1 MPKKK
6 KPTRPKTSWKKI
18 PQRAGK
24 QAITRESQ
32 IVRMR
37 KLFHFAT
44 ISLGTGCAV
53 LALSLLGYYIV
64 NTPKAPTIHAAAAS
78 FINLDIETDGVLPK
92 AWIEFRMGLEQ
103 NLGLMQVDMSDLK
116 KSVERFPQI
125 KDVSIER
132 RFPNT
137 LCVKVH
143 ERFPVFRIKAK
154 QPNGVSEILLVDDE
168 GFVFRNIKFPNSVVG
183 RLPFLAGVNLHKSDI
198 GYHSIDSV
206 PLLSELLQV
215 ARTEYPDLSRGWE
228 VIFADQ
234 LIMAETF
241 TEGYIRVRSTGVNE
255 ILFSP
260 ENFPE
265 QLEKLEY
272 ILDSEGGPTV
282 SSVSR
287 VNLSLLDQPTVE
299 FANNSFPNSFY

>member
-6 KPTRPKTSWKKI
+6 TKTPPKTSWKKI

-37 KLFHFAT
+37 RLVRFTT

-64 NTPKAPTIHAAAAS
+64 KTPKAPTIHAAAAS
-78 FINLDIETDGVLPK
+78 FINLEIETDGVLPK
-92 AWIEFRMGLEQ
+92 SWIEFRMGLEQ
-103 NLGLMQVDMSDLK
+103 NLGLMQIDLSELK
-116 KSVERFPQI
+116 ESVERFPQI

-132 RFPNT
+132 QFPNT
-137 LCVKVH
+137 LCIKVR
-143 ERFPVFRIKAK
+143 ERYPVFRVNAK
-154 QPNGVSEILLVDDE
+154 LENGKSEILLVDDE
-168 GFVFRNIKFPNSVVG
+168 GHIFRNIKFPNSLVG
-183 RLPFLAGVNLHKSDI
+183 RLPYLAGVRLHKSDI
-198 GYHSIDSV
+198 GYHPIDSV
-206 PLLSELLQV
+206 PLLAELFHV
-215 ARTEYPDLSRGWE
+215 ARTEFPDLARDWG
-228 VIFADQ
+228 IIYADQ
-234 LIMAETF
+234 LIMAQSF
-241 TEGYIRVRSTGVNE
+241 TEGYIRVYSKAVNE
-255 ILFSP
+255 ILFRP

-272 ILDSEGGPTV
+272 ILDSEGGASV

-299 FANNSFPNSFY
+299 FANNTYPNSFY

>member
-6 KPTRPKTSWKKI
+6 KPTAPKTSWKKI

-37 KLFHFAT
+37 RLFRFAT

-53 LALSLLGYYIV
+53 LGLSLLGYYIV
-64 NTPKAPTIHAAAAS
+64 KTPKAPAIHAAAAS
-78 FINLDIETDGVLPK
+78 FINIDIETDGVLPK
-92 AWIEFRMGLEQ
+92 SWIEFRMGLEQ
-103 NLGLMQVDMSDLK
+103 NLGLMQIDMSELK
-116 KSVERFPQI
+116 SDITRFPQI

-132 RFPNT
+132 QFPNT
-137 LCVKVH
+137 LNVKVH
-143 ERFPVFRIKAK
+143 ERYPVFRMKVK
-154 QPNGVSEILLVDDE
+154 QENGKSEIMLVDDE
-168 GFVFRNIKFPNSVVG
+168 GFVFRNIKFPESVVG
-183 RLPFLAGVNLHKSDI
+183 RLPYLAGVNLHKSDR
-198 GYHSIDSV
+198 GYHPIDEV
-206 PLLSELLQV
+206 PCLAELLHV
-215 ARTEYPDLSRGWE
+215 ARTEFPELSRTWGA
-228 VIFADQ
+228 IFADQ
-234 LIMAETF
+234 LIIAETF
-241 TEGYIRVRSTGVNE
+241 TQGYIRVISTGVKE

-260 ENFPE
+260 KDFPE

-282 SSVSR
+282 SSISR

-299 FANNSFPNSFY
+299 FAHNTYPNSFY

>member
-1 MPKKK
+1 MAKKK

-37 KLFHFAT
+37 KLFRFAT
-44 ISLGTGCAV
+44 ISFGTGCAV
-53 LALSLLGYYIV
+53 LGLSLLGYYIIL
-64 NTPKAPTIHAAAAS
+64 TPKAPTIHAAAAS

-92 AWIEFRMGLEQ
+92 SWIEFRMGLEQ
-103 NLGLMQVDMSDLK
+103 NLGLMQIDMSDLK
-116 KSVERFPQI
+116 ESVERFPQI

-132 RFPNT
+132 QFPNT
-137 LCVKVH
+137 LCVKVQ
-143 ERFPVFRIKAK
+143 ERYPIFRIKVK
-154 QPNGVSEILLVDDE
+154 QPDGASEIMLVDDE
-168 GFVFRNIKFPNSVVG
+168 GHVFRNIKFPHSVVG
-183 RLPFLAGVNLHKSDI
+183 RLPYLAGVNLHKSDV
-198 GYHSIDSV
+198 GYHPIDAV
-206 PLLSELLQV
+206 PLLAKLFQV
-215 ARTEYPDLSRGWE
+215 ARTDYPDLSRGWRI
-228 VIFADQ
+228 IFADQ

-241 TEGYIRVRSTGVNE
+241 TEGYIRVRSKAVNE

-272 ILDSEGGPTV
+272 ILDSEGGATV
-282 SSVSR
+282 SSISR
-287 VNLSLLDQPTVE
+287 VNLSLLGQPTVE
-299 FANNSFPNSFY
+299 FANNSYPNSFY